1 MQREGAGPRRGGSE
15 APGGGGRAGPRPR
28 LGDAAALR
36 LPAQHCHM
44 PETQTPGE
52 KEQPPRGGGGRQ
64 NLGWSRAR
72 SWPPPPRARAH
83 TKPLQRYLLP
93 SPLGQPPVSPSSLP
107 CRQPELR
114 GRVIDGSS

>member
-1 MQREGAGPRRGGSE
+1 MQREGAGPRRGGLV

-28 LGDAAALR
+28 QGDAAALR

-83 TKPLQRYLLP
+83 TKPLQFYLLP
-93 SPLGQPPVSPSSLP
+93 S
-107 CRQPELR
+107 
-114 GRVIDGSS
+114 